1 MVLIDRNDFMD
12 NQDAYMALTNV
23 PLGWHFEFT
32 NGETQGE
39 KIAEVWDDVK
49 HCSWLGLIGDDC
61 VPETPGWDKRMVA
74 ALDGAN
80 IVSCNDGWQA
90 PKRIANCWIMA
101 GDLVRLVG
109 YIFPPGMQHLYV
121 DDVWETIGRN
131 AGCWRVLMD
140 VKVAHRHV
148 FKNEAEADETHRRVY
163 GDGTMQDGM
172 WPGDREAFLAWINGE
187 QQRIAVAVAELRRG
201 MAGPEEAERAA
212 ARNRELNARVKTRS
226 LLVGTPCHGD
236 PKMAW
241 ARSMLKTWDHL
252 AKFDIQR
259 DLLDVSGSSIL
270 PKVRN
275 AICAWFLASGHTDLI
290 MIDADMGWQASAI
303 VHLLASPH
311 PVIGAVGR
319 RKTDEKV
326 SWCYR
331 PLPGDGVYE
340 LDEMGSM
347 RVQCIGT
354 GILKISREALE
365 KIIEARPDLKLP
377 GSEDMPATVAAKHY
391 NFFHYGPLQE
401 GEDYMF
407 CDLWRSVGGEVWV
420 APNIEVTHVGEKEY
434 VGKFGDDLMP
444 VHEAANDND
453 AAERE
458 AA

>member
-1 MVLIDRNDFMD
+1 MVLIDGNDFLD
-12 NQDAYMALTNV
+12 NAEAYRAIEL
-23 PLGWHFEFT
+23 PLGWVYRSSST
-32 NGETQGE
+32 MGETQGE

-49 HCSWLGLIGDDC
+49 HCAWLGLIGDDN
-61 VPETPGWDKRMVA
+61 VPETPQWDRRMVA

-80 IVSCNDGWQA
+80 IVSCDDGWQA
-90 PKRIANCWIMA
+90 PKRIGNCWLMA

-140 VKVAHRHV
+140 VKVAHKHV

-172 WPGDREAFLAWINGE
+172 WPGDRAAMLAWIDHE
-187 QQRIAVAVAELRRG
+187 QSRIAKAVAELREG
-201 MAGPEEAERAA
+201 MAGPEDAERAA
-212 ARNRELNARVKTRS
+212 ELRRQLLERLKTRRLLIGTPSHAGPKMQFLRS
-226 LLVGTPCHGD
+226 LLLTQ
-236 PKMAW
+236 
-241 ARSMLKTWDHL
+241 RYMLQKGMD
-252 AKFDIQR
+252 FDF
-259 DLLDVSGSSIL
+259 LDVSQSSIL

-275 AICAWFLASGHTDLI
+275 AICAWFLASDFTDLI
-290 MIDADMGWQASAI
+290 MIDDDMGWPASAI

-319 RKTDEKV
+319 RKTDEKI

-331 PLPGDGVYE
+331 PLPGDGVHE

-347 RVQCIGT
+347 QVQCLGT

-365 KIIEARPDLKLP
+365 KIVAERPDLKLP
-377 GSEDMPATVAAKHY
+377 GSEDMPAGVVDKHY
-391 NFFHYGPLQE
+391 KFFSYGPLQE

-407 CDLWRSVGGEVWV
+407 CDLWRSVGGEVWL
-420 APNIEVTHVGEKEY
+420 APGIEVTHVGEKEY
-434 VGKFGDDLMP
+434 TGKFSDQLMP
-444 VHEAANDND
+444 IAANDNTPMPQ
-453 AAERE
+453 RE